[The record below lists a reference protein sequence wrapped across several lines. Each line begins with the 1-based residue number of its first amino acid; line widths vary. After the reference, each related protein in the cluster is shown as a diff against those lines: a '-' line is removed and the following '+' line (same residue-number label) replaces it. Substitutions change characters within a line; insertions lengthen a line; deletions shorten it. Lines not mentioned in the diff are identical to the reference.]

1 MSTRPFDISE
11 AKRALGRELRSKVGF
26 VGIGIAEDRI
36 RLYAK
41 DQSAPVVEFFE
52 ARYGTT
58 YRGYSVSV
66 VTSPGFRAG
75 SVT

>member
-1 MSTRPFDISE
+1 MSVPSIDITE
-11 AKRALGRELRSKVGF
+11 AKRALGRELRSIDGF
-26 VGIGIAEDRI
+26 VGVGVADARI

-52 ARYGTT
+52 ARYGNTF
-58 YRGYSVSV
+58 RGYSVSV
-66 VTSPGFRAG
+66 VTSSGFHAQ